1 MSHAEVQRFAND
13 LRSNESLQEEI
24 GRNTTDSLAAVVGI
38 AQRRGYGVT
47 LDEAKDFIQAKA
59 RAAGKPLSDSDLD
72 HVAGGGLTTPFNPIV
87 NGVET
92 AGKSIAS
99 GFESAGKTIASWFHF

>member
-24 GRNTTDSLAAVVGI
+24 GKNTTDSLAAVVGI
-38 AQRRGYGVT
+38 AQHRGYDLT

-59 RAAGKPLSDSDLD
+59 RAAGKPLSDKRPRSCCGRWPRHAVQSD
-72 HVAGGGLTTPFNPIV
+72 GQRR
-87 NGVET
+87 
-92 AGKSIAS
+92 
-99 GFESAGKTIASWFHF
+99 

>member
-1 MSHAEVQRFAND
+1 MSHAEVHRFAND

-24 GRNTTDSLAAVVGI
+24 GKNTTDSLAAVVGI
-38 AQRRGYGVT
+38 AQHRGYDLT

-59 RAAGKPLSDSDLD
+59 RAAGKPLSDKDLD
-72 HVAGGGLTTPFNPIV
+72 HVTGGVTTPIDAIG
-87 NGVET
+87 NGVQT
-92 AGKSIAS
+92 AGKAIAS